1 MTPTS
6 SPAYRALL
14 RRFITW
20 KLSKANKTAKVQVSR
35 PQLAAK

>member
-1 MTPTS
+1 MTTTS

-14 RRFITW
+14 RRYITW
-20 KLSKANKTAKVQVSR
+20 RLSKANKTTKVQVSR

>member
-1 MTPTS
+1 MTPKS

-14 RRFITW
+14 RRYITW
-20 KLSKANKTAKVQVSR
+20 KMSKANSTPKTQVSR